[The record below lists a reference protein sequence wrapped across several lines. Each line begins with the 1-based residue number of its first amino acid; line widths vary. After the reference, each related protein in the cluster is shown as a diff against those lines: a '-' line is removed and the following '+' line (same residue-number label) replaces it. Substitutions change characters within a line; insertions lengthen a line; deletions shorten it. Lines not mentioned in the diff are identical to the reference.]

1 MASLGG
7 LDVAFGAQM
16 QLVRTN
22 VLVIETDGTTTQAMA
37 DAVHSCANNRFVSH
51 LKPDYTAFVASG
63 ALTEGYAT
71 VLTDQV
77 ETNILKDITKVPL
90 AGSWRDS
97 TASNNRGMS
106 IEAILNV
113 GMVQINA
120 DDTATADDL
129 FLETAGSTSGED
141 VGSTEFTYSEQMQS
155 ALMKDAFDDQAEPT
169 TMNLTYSWKQPVP
182 HLEKMQSALMV
193 DAFDAQA
200 EPTTMNLTAVLTD
213 SGLLAGT
220 AVTSGLDSIT
230 ETSTLA
236 ALNDGIAGAGGVI
249 SVLAI
254 GKIF

>member
-51 LKPDYTAFVASG
+51 LKPDYTAFVASN

-90 AGSWRDS
+90 AGSWRDG

-169 TMNLTYSWKQPVP
+169 TMNLT
-182 HLEKMQSALMV
+182 
-193 DAFDAQA
+193 
-200 EPTTMNLTAVLTD
+200 AVLTD
-213 SGLLAGT
+213 SGLLAAT

>member
-90 AGSWRDS
+90 AGSWRDG

-120 DDTATADDL
+120 NDTATADDL

-169 TMNLTYSWKQPVP
+169 TMNLT
-182 HLEKMQSALMV
+182 
-193 DAFDAQA
+193 
-200 EPTTMNLTAVLTD
+200 AVLTD
-213 SGLLAGT
+213 SGLLAAT

>member
-16 QLVRTN
+16 QIVRTN
-22 VLVIETDGTTTQAMA
+22 VLIVETDGTTTQTQANN
-37 DAVHSCANNRFVSH
+37 VLSCARNRYVSH
-51 LKPDYTAFVASG
+51 MKPDYIAFVASG

-71 VLTDQV
+71 ELTDQV
-77 ETNILKDITKVPL
+77 ESNVLKDITKVPL
-90 AGSWRDS
+90 AGSQRDS

-113 GMVQINA
+113 GIVQINA

-169 TMNLTYSWKQPVP
+169 TMNLT
-182 HLEKMQSALMV
+182 
-193 DAFDAQA
+193 
-200 EPTTMNLTAVLTD
+200 AVLTD
-213 SGLLAGT
+213 SAILGGSAQAT
-220 AVTSGLDSIT
+220 ADFASIS
-230 ETSTLA
+230 ETSSLA
-236 ALNDGIAGAGGVI
+236 DLNDAIAGAGGVI
-249 SVLAI
+249 SVLAL

>member
-155 ALMKDAFDDQAEPT
+155 ALM
-169 TMNLTYSWKQPVP
+169 
-182 HLEKMQSALMV
+182 V

>member
-90 AGSWRDS
+90 AGSWRDG

-120 DDTATADDL
+120 NDTATADDL

-141 VGSTEFTYSEQMQS
+141 VGSTEFTYAEQMQS

-169 TMNLTYSWKQPVP
+169 TMNLT
-182 HLEKMQSALMV
+182 
-193 DAFDAQA
+193 
-200 EPTTMNLTAVLTD
+200 AVLTD
-213 SGLLAGT
+213 SGLLAAT
-220 AVTSGLDSIT
+220 AVTDGLDSIT

>member
-90 AGSWRDS
+90 AGSWRDG

-120 DDTATADDL
+120 NDTATADDL

-141 VGSTEFTYSEQMQS
+141 VGSTEFTYAEQMQS

-169 TMNLTYSWKQPVP
+169 TMNLT
-182 HLEKMQSALMV
+182 
-193 DAFDAQA
+193 
-200 EPTTMNLTAVLTD
+200 AVLTD
-213 SGLLAGT
+213 SALLAAT
-220 AVTSGLDSIT
+220 AVTDGLDSIT

>member
-90 AGSWRDS
+90 AGSWRDG

-120 DDTATADDL
+120 NDTATADDL

-169 TMNLTYSWKQPVP
+169 TMNLT
-182 HLEKMQSALMV
+182 
-193 DAFDAQA
+193 
-200 EPTTMNLTAVLTD
+200 AVLTD
-213 SGLLAGT
+213 SGLLAAT
-220 AVTSGLDSIT
+220 AVTDGLDSIT

>member
-37 DAVHSCANNRFVSH
+37 NNVHSCARNRYVSH
-51 LKPDYTAFVASG
+51 MKPDYTAFVASG

-77 ETNILKDITKVPL
+77 ESNILKDITAVPL
-90 AGSWRDS
+90 AGSQRDS

-120 DDTATADDL
+120 NDTATADDL

-155 ALMKDAFDDQAEPT
+155 ALMKDAFDNQAEPT
-169 TMNLTYSWKQPVP
+169 TL
-182 HLEKMQSALMV
+182 
-193 DAFDAQA
+193 
-200 EPTTMNLTAVLTD
+200 NLTAVLTD
-213 SGLLAGT
+213 SGLLAAT
-220 AVTSGLDSIT
+220 AVTDGLDDIT
-230 ETSTLA
+230 ETSTAA
-236 ALNDGIAGAGGVI
+236 ALNDGIAGAGGII
-249 SVLAI
+249 SVLAL

>member
-90 AGSWRDS
+90 AGSWRDG

-169 TMNLTYSWKQPVP
+169 TMNLT
-182 HLEKMQSALMV
+182 
-193 DAFDAQA
+193 
-200 EPTTMNLTAVLTD
+200 AVLTD
-213 SGLLAGT
+213 SGLLAAT

>member
-51 LKPDYTAFVASG
+51 LKPDYTAFVASN

-90 AGSWRDS
+90 AGSWRDG

-120 DDTATADDL
+120 NDTATADDL

-169 TMNLTYSWKQPVP
+169 TMNLT
-182 HLEKMQSALMV
+182 
-193 DAFDAQA
+193 
-200 EPTTMNLTAVLTD
+200 AVLTD
-213 SGLLAGT
+213 SGLLAAT

>member
-16 QLVRTN
+16 QIVRTN

-37 DAVHSCANNRFVSH
+37 NAVHSCANHRYVSH
-51 LKPDYTAFVASG
+51 LKPDYTAFVADG

-77 ETNILKDITKVPL
+77 ESNILKDITKVPL

-113 GMVQINA
+113 GVVQIGAN
-120 DDTATADDL
+120 DTATVDDL
-129 FLETAGSTSGED
+129 FTDASPTGIEVDELHLGH
-141 VGSTEFTYSEQMQS
+141 QMQA
-155 ALMKDAFDDQAEPT
+155 ALMKDAFDDQTEPT
-169 TMNLTYSWKQPVP
+169 TMNLTSLLTYSGI
-182 HLEKMQSALMV
+182 LGGS
-193 DAFDAQA
+193 
-200 EPTTMNLTAVLTD
+200 
-213 SGLLAGT
+213 
-220 AVTSGLDSIT
+220 AVTTGLDSIT

-236 ALNDGIAGAGGVI
+236 ALNDGIASAGGIVSI
-249 SVLAI
+249 LAL

>member
-90 AGSWRDS
+90 AGSWRDG

-120 DDTATADDL
+120 NDTATADDL

-169 TMNLTYSWKQPVP
+169 TMNLT
-182 HLEKMQSALMV
+182 
-193 DAFDAQA
+193 
-200 EPTTMNLTAVLTD
+200 AVLTD
-213 SGLLAGT
+213 SALLAAT
-220 AVTSGLDSIT
+220 AVTDGLDSIT